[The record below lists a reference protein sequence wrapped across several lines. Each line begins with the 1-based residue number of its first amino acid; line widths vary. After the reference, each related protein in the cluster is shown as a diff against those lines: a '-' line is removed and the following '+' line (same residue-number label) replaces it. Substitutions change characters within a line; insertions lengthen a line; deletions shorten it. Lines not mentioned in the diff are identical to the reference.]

1 MSNFDFKVRKIRE
14 DDKAEFMA
22 MSRDFYSSD
31 AVLYPVPD
39 SYHENAFNEVMRSDV
54 YADCRI
60 FAVGENVVGY
70 ALLLKSY
77 AREAGGVCI

>member
-31 AVLYPVPD
+31 AVLYPCLL
-39 SYHENAFNEVMRSDV
+39 YTSDA
-54 YADCRI
+54 AD
-60 FAVGENVVGY
+60 E
-70 ALLLKSY
+70 
-77 AREAGGVCI
+77 